1 MDMAPSQSLAELE
14 TTLTILAAKGTAR
27 AVAAKINGIR
37 QEKSVEAVRNAYD
50 EIVNELLEERAQAI
64 LLAQTFKDELDRV
77 EIDEDGIK
85 SLDATIGRVFEIIKH
100 FPGVLDGD
108 PEKSGQQEA
117 SFEQIRALISADTL
131 RTMQLLGFNYKAA
144 IGEPLTELCAN
155 AIKKIGSGKSNRT
168 GRQQQRK

>member
-1 MDMAPSQSLAELE
+1 M
-14 TTLTILAAKGTAR
+14 
-27 AVAAKINGIR
+27 
-37 QEKSVEAVRNAYD
+37 EAVRNAYD

-85 SLDATIGRVFEIIKH
+85 SLDATIGRVFEVIKH

-168 GRQQQRK
+168 GRQQQKK

>member
-1 MDMAPSQSLAELE
+1 MDMAPSQSLADLE
-14 TTLTILAAKGTAR
+14 TTLAVLAAKGTAR

-85 SLDATIGRVFEIIKH
+85 SLDATIGRVFEVIKH

-168 GRQQQRK
+168 GRQQQKK